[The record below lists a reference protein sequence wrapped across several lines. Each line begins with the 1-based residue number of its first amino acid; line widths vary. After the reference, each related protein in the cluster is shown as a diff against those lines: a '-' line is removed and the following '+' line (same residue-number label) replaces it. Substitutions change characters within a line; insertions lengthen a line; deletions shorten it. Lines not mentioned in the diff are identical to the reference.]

1 VPNLKFKCAKAP
13 STTTSGNCAKRGAEN
28 RRTIPSPF
36 RNDFNGRV
44 AIGMAANALTGTHPV
59 CDVPNHMSN
68 ADFEPA
74 RLTVRLGA
82 LAANYRTFK
91 RLSGNACVAG
101 VVKADGYG
109 CGALEAAKALRAAG
123 CDTYFVAR
131 LSEGIAVRKVIPD
144 SRIFVLDGVQQQTIP
159 ALVSH
164 KLTPVLNSLDEIALW
179 SDAAQNARSEYDA
192 AIHFDTGMNRLG
204 LPHEELNTL
213 ANESNSRL
221 GGIRIALLMS
231 HLACADDSE
240 SDMNRE
246 QFARFKSALARLPS
260 APASLASSGG
270 VLLGKDYCFDMV
282 RPGIGLYGGNP
293 QVSGKPNPF
302 ETVALMTGKILQLR
316 RVDSGGSVGY
326 GATFRIGRDSTL
338 ATVALGYADGLMRAL
353 SNNGFGAIAG
363 HRAPI
368 AGRVSMDL
376 VTLDVTSVP
385 ASALHVGADVEFF
398 GDTISLEDAAAT
410 ANTASYELLTSLGP
424 RIPRRY
430 VEAAR

>member
-1 VPNLKFKCAKAP
+1 
-13 STTTSGNCAKRGAEN
+13 
-28 RRTIPSPF
+28 
-36 RNDFNGRV
+36 
-44 AIGMAANALTGTHPV
+44 
-59 CDVPNHMSN
+59 MSN

-82 LAANYRTFK
+82 IAANYRTFQ
-91 RLSGNACVAG
+91 RLCGNASVAG

-109 CGALEAAKALRAAG
+109 CGALEAAKTLRSAG

-131 LSEGIAVRKVIPD
+131 LSEGIAVRKVISD
-144 SRIFVLDGVQQQTIP
+144 ARIFVLDGVQRETVS
-159 ALVSH
+159 AFVSH

-179 SDAAQNARSEYDA
+179 SDAAQSARTEYDA

-204 LPHEELNTL
+204 LPHGELNTL

-231 HLACADDSE
+231 HLACADDSD

-302 ETVALMTGKILQLR
+302 QTAALMTGRILQLR

-326 GATFRIGRDSTL
+326 GATFRIGRDTTL

-376 VTLDVTSVP
+376 VTLDVTDIP
-385 ASALHVGADVEFF
+385 ASALKVGADVEFF
-398 GDTISLEDAAAT
+398 GDTISLEEAAVT
-410 ANTASYELLTSLGP
+410 ANTANYELLTSLGP